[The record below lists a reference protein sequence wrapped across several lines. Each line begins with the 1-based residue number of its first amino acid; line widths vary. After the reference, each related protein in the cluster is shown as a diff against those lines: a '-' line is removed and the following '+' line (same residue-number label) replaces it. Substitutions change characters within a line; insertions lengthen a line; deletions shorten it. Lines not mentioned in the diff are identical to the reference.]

1 MVPMHSSQVAQYGN
15 YVERASPKI
24 TNPKGRTTKRPNPK
38 KADKYDIKKAENETV
53 CDATCSGLPGSV
65 IVPGSG
71 IVI

>member
-1 MVPMHSSQVAQYGN
+1 MVPMHSSEVAQYGN

-38 KADKYDIKKAENETV
+38 KAENETV